1 MKKKCVSKL
10 QTVRIN
16 RIAALTTSA
25 CSTFQSAY
33 EPNFCFLWILCA
45 AGYLNKFTMKCSMK
59 ASQSRQCEHKM
70 WAKILFGKIIWKKS
84 VYQNCIKICI
94 HRMDWIQKQSG
105 ILVALNFH
113 WSKSEASFFEYPP
126 NTNRS
131 NCFTHPSQS
140 KSFAS
145 ESRIGLGAPNDF
157 KFRESGNQKFGD
169 SRREGNFNGFKY
181 LERGFEKRITNFS
194 MLLKQEPSRR
204 WIS

>member
-16 RIAALTTSA
+16 RIAQLFNPRMSQI
-25 CSTFQSAY
+25 F
-33 EPNFCFLWILCA
+33 FLWILCA

-70 WAKILFGKIIWKKS
+70 WAKILFGKIIWKKN

-105 ILVALNFH
+105 TLVALNFH

-126 NTNRS
+126 TTNRS

-140 KSFAS
+140 KSFAP
-145 ESRIGLGAPNDF
+145 ESRRGLGAPNDAIN
-157 KFRESGNQKFGD
+157 SGGLAFAN
-169 SRREGNFNGFKY
+169 S
-181 LERGFEKRITNFS
+181 
-194 MLLKQEPSRR
+194 
-204 WIS
+204 